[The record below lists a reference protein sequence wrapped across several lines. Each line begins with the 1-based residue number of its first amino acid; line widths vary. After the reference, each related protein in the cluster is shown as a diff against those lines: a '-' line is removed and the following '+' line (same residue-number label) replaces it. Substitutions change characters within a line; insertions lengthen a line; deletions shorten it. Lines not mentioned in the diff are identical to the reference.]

1 MLTRKNILT
10 AALLVLPLAS
20 AWADELTAA
29 KKADIKAFVEISGA
43 KSIPMGIANAETQ
56 RMAQGIKK
64 ADPKFP
70 DKGFMVIRDNMAAV
84 LSENAAKPDGL
95 CDQMA
100 TVYHNNFSHD
110 EIKEMLKFHSSP
122 TGKKLQ
128 EAQSKLG
135 QENMQAAAKWAGSLA
150 PEMDKRITEA
160 LGKENIKLP
169 KPPAPPAQPAAQK
182 APATPAKPA
191 APSMVPPLS
200 APATTPA
207 APK

>member
-1 MLTRKNILT
+1 MQIKKTIFA
-10 AALLVLPLAS
+10 AALLLLPAAQL
-20 AWADELTAA
+20 WADELTAA
-29 KKADIKAFVEISGA
+29 KKADIKAFVELSGA
-43 KSIPMGIANAETQ
+43 KNIPMGIANAETQ

-84 LSENAAKPDGL
+84 LNENVAKPDGL
-95 CDQMA
+95 FDQMA
-100 TVYHNNFSHD
+100 AVYHNNFTHE
-110 EIKEMLKFHSSP
+110 EIKELLKFHQSP

-128 EAQSKLG
+128 DSQSKLG

-160 LGKENIKLP
+160 LKTENITLP
-169 KPPAPPAQPAAQK
+169 KPPAPPAPAAQK
-182 APATPAKPA
+182 APAKPATAAPAKAPA
-191 APSMVPPLS
+191 APAS
-200 APATTPA
+200 APATPA

>member
-1 MLTRKNILT
+1 MLNKKILA
-10 AALLVLPLAS
+10 AALLLFPFAG

-29 KKADIKAFVEISGA
+29 KKTDIKTFVEISGA

-84 LSENAAKPDGL
+84 LTENAGKPDGL
-95 CDQMA
+95 FDQMA
-100 TVYHNNFSHD
+100 NVYHANFTHD
-110 EIKEMLKFHSSP
+110 EIKELLKFHQSA

-128 EAQSKLG
+128 DMQSKLG

-150 PEMDKRITEA
+150 PEMDRRITEA

-182 APATPAKPA
+182 APAKPA
-191 APSMVPPLS
+191 APSMVPPMP
-200 APATTPA
+200 APVTAPA

>member
-1 MLTRKNILT
+1 MLTKKIIAAT
-10 AALLVLPLAS
+10 ALLLLPAAQL
-20 AWADELTAA
+20 WADELTAA

-43 KSIPMGIANAETQ
+43 KNIPMGIANAETQ

-70 DKGFMVIRDNMAAV
+70 DKGFIVIRDNMAAV
-84 LSENAAKPDGL
+84 LNENAAKPDGL
-95 CDQMA
+95 YDQMA
-100 TVYHNNFSHD
+100 NVYHANFTHE
-110 EIKEMLKFHSSP
+110 EIKELLKFHQSP

-128 EAQSKLG
+128 DSQSKLG

-160 LGKENIKLP
+160 LKTENISLP
-169 KPPAPPAQPAAQK
+169 KPPAPPAPAAQK
-182 APATPAKPA
+182 APAKPATAAPAKAPVAPA
-191 APSMVPPLS
+191 S
-200 APATTPA
+200 APATPA

>member
-1 MLTRKNILT
+1 MLTKKIIAT
-10 AALLVLPLAS
+10 AALLLLPATQL
-20 AWADELTAA
+20 WADELTAA
-29 KKADIKAFVEISGA
+29 KKADIKAFVELSGA
-43 KSIPMGIANAETQ
+43 KNIPMGIANAETQ

-84 LSENAAKPDGL
+84 LNENVAKPDGL
-95 CDQMA
+95 FDQMA
-100 TVYHNNFSHD
+100 TVYHNNFTHE
-110 EIKEMLKFHSSP
+110 EIKELLKFHQSP

-160 LGKENIKLP
+160 LAKENIKLP

-182 APATPAKPA
+182 APAKPA
-191 APSMVPPLS
+191 AP
-200 APATTPA
+200 APAAAPA

>member
-1 MLTRKNILT
+1 MQTKKIIAA
-10 AALLVLPLAS
+10 AALLLLPAAQL
-20 AWADELTAA
+20 WADELTAA
-29 KKADIKAFVEISGA
+29 KKADIKAFVELSGA
-43 KSIPMGIANAETQ
+43 KNIPMGIANAETQ

-84 LSENAAKPDGL
+84 LNENVAKPDGL
-95 CDQMA
+95 FDQMA
-100 TVYHNNFSHD
+100 AVYHNNFTHE
-110 EIKEMLKFHSSP
+110 EIKELLKFHQSP

-128 EAQSKLG
+128 ESQAKLG

-160 LGKENIKLP
+160 LAKENIKLP

-182 APATPAKPA
+182 APAAPAKPA
-191 APSMVPPLS
+191 APSVIAPMP
-200 APATTPA
+200 APATAPA